1 MRPSN
6 PQSDFSTVFPSYH
19 CCLCFQG
26 KTKVTEGLCL
36 AKGQHASLWYSLPEH
51 FCVLAHCTK
60 VMSLI
65 RALRATQ
72 TPTAG
77 LTSQVR
83 PQAVSRM
90 GFAAAAT
97 KSKNQ
102 AAPFQS
108 YRPPTHSSSS
118 RDDSPSPMSACRPG
132 QEKRREPLVTLLG
145 PLRQGSML
153 GKVVRCGTLGWSSCL
168 TLTPASHYR
177 ASP

>member
-6 PQSDFSTVFPSYH
+6 LQSDFSTVFPSYH

-108 YRPPTHSSSS
+108 YSHLPTLHPPGMIH
-118 RDDSPSPMSACRPG
+118 PPPCLPVGLA
-132 QEKRREPLVTLLG
+132 KRKEESL
-145 PLRQGSML
+145 
-153 GKVVRCGTLGWSSCL
+153 
-168 TLTPASHYR
+168 
-177 ASP
+177 